1 MRIQRMILITVCVC
15 LTMAALPSCYTV
27 PVTGRT
33 AFVALPSSEEFAL
46 GVQAYDEAKQNTP
59 TLNDPATVQRV
70 RKVAN
75 RIIAVSDYPDWNWE
89 VTVFDDPETPNAWCL
104 PGGKIGVYSGLLPYT
119 KTDGQLATVIAHE
132 IGHAVARH
140 GGQRMSEQMVI
151 AVGAAAI
158 SKSVSD
164 KYLETA
170 KVAYGVGSELFVT
183 LPYSRKDEYEADRI
197 GLIYMARAGYN
208 PEEAVDFWE
217 EFSQVGGD
225 KPPEFLSTHPADEN
239 RAARIRELL
248 PEAMAVYEQSRK

>member
-27 PVTGRT
+27 PVTGRR

-183 LPYSRKDEYEADRI
+183 LPYSRKDEYEADQI